1 MKAAQPA
8 GAAMP
13 APMPYLVDSP
23 SYTPGQA
30 SGAGAAQAVKLS
42 SNESAVGPSPR
53 VLQAIRDA
61 AGTQHLYP
69 DPDGTRLARAIAAHH
84 GLDAARI
91 VTAPGSD
98 AIINWIIQG
107 WAGHGDEV
115 VYSAHG
121 FQSYRIR
128 AIGRGAVPV
137 AAPETALRAS
147 VPALLAAVTPRTR
160 ILFIANPNNPTGTYL
175 DAGEMA
181 ALRAG
186 LRSDVL
192 MVVDEAY
199 FEYVDAP
206 DYASALGMVRDESPN
221 VIVTRTFSKFFG
233 LAGLRAGWAYV
244 PSTCVGP
251 LGKLRGP
258 FAVSNVALAAAAEA
272 LADTR
277 HMELAR
283 AHNRQWRTWL
293 LAELRAQGFTVTDSV
308 GNFALFRVPGGAAAA
323 LALHAKLAQR
333 GYICRI
339 ADQNALPDWL
349 RVTVGDENAMRGF
362 VRALRE
368 ASAQ

>member
-1 MKAAQPA
+1 MSGIYAQ

-13 APMPYLVDSP
+13 APMPYLVDGP

-30 SGAGAAQAVKLS
+30 YGAGAAQVFKLS

-53 VLQAIRDA
+53 VLQAIQDA
-61 AGTQHLYP
+61 AATQHLYP
-69 DPDGTRLARAIAAHH
+69 DPEGTRLARAIAARH

-98 AIINWIIQG
+98 AIVNWIIQG
-107 WAGHGDEV
+107 WAGNGDEV

-128 AIGRGAVPV
+128 AISRGAVPI

-175 DAGEMA
+175 DADEMA

-186 LRSDVL
+186 LRSDIL

-206 DYASALGMVRDESPN
+206 GYASALGMVRDESPN

-233 LAGLRAGWAYV
+233 LAGLRVGWAYV
-244 PSTCVGP
+244 PSDCVGP

-258 FAVSNVALAAAAEA
+258 FAVSSVGLAAALEA
-272 LADTR
+272 LADAP
-277 HMELAR
+277 HMALADT
-283 AHNRQWRTWL
+283 HNRRWRSWL
-293 LAELRAQGFTVTDSV
+293 LSQLREQGFDVTDSV
-308 GNFALFRVPGGAAAA
+308 GNFALFRVPGDADAA
-323 LALHAKLAQR
+323 LALHTKLAQR

-339 ADQNALPDWL
+339 ADQNALADWI
-349 RVTVGDENAMRGF
+349 RVTVGDEDAMRGF
-362 VRALRE
+362 ARALRE
-368 ASAQ
+368 ET